1 MLPDDR
7 IGMID
12 YGATKRLTYDERLS
26 ACVLYAAL
34 FHKDEEMLKAMCEVS
49 GYKSKYGKKEVIM
62 KLTQFG
68 YDSWGPEVTGGKN
81 LVQFTD
87 ELKALD
93 PWHEVCAS
101 PASSQPQHTH
111 YRHLPQGSARPR
123 VSALQVHVLLS
134 GTG

>member
-7 IGMID
+7 IGLID
-12 YGATKRLTYDERLS
+12 YGATKHLTYNERLS

-34 FHKDEEMLKAMCEVS
+34 FHKDEDMIKAMCEVS

-68 YDSWGPEVTGGKN
+68 YNSWGSEVTGGKN

-87 ELKALD
+87 ELKELD
-93 PWHEVCAS
+93 PWHEVCAQ
-101 PASSQPQHTH
+101 PRTRCASL
-111 YRHLPQGSARPR
+111 RLPHR
-123 VSALQVHVLLS
+123 VSPRSPWH
-134 GTG
+134 